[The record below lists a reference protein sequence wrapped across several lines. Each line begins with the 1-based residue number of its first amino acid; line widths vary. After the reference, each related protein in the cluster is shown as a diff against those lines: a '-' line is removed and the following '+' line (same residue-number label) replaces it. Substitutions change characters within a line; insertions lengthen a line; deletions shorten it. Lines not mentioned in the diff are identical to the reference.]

1 MKIEQFLLPQCTLT
15 GVQGGSK
22 KRVLQLIANLLA
34 EYSSDIDANE
44 LFDNL
49 INRER
54 LGSTGFGN
62 GIAIPHCRLES
73 CHKPFACLLKLE
85 EGIDF
90 DAIDGHP
97 VDVIFALVVP
107 AEATNEHLAILQE
120 LATRFEN
127 SSYRNNLRQADT
139 NPDLFDVAIQSVP
152 TA

>member
-1 MKIEQFLLPQCTLT
+1 MKIEQFLPPQCTLT
-15 GVQGGSK
+15 RVQGGSK

-34 EYSSDIDANE
+34 EYSGDIDANE

-73 CHKPFACLLKLE
+73 CHKPFSCLLQLQE
-85 EGIDF
+85 SIDF
-90 DAIDGHP
+90 DSVDNHP
-97 VDVIFALVVP
+97 VDLIFALVVP

-120 LATRFEN
+120 IATRFEN
-127 SSYRNNLRQADT
+127 SSYRNNLRTADT
-139 NPDLFDVAIQSVP
+139 NPDLFEVAIQSVP
-152 TA
+152 TH